1 MGIFL
6 SALVCALHL
15 YSLASDSL
23 ILRRITK
30 PFIIPS
36 LFYAMGASLPILIAV
51 AFFYTVGDV
60 FMLFAEKSIFL
71 TAGALCFACGH
82 LLYGSYFLSM
92 GFSPIGMALALL
104 CHVVFITLMVSPGRA
119 GVQAVTYLLLPGI
132 TPVPVFASFRPEPK
146 ALAASVGAALF
157 IVSDSMIVLGQ
168 TGVRSC
174 SDMAVMTTY
183 IAANFFLLLGI

>member
-71 TAGALCFACGH
+71 TAGE
-82 LLYGSYFLSM
+82 
-92 GFSPIGMALALL
+92 I
-104 CHVVFITLMVSPGRA
+104 GRA
-119 GVQAVTYLLLPGI
+119 HV
-132 TPVPVFASFRPEPK
+132 
-146 ALAASVGAALF
+146 
-157 IVSDSMIVLGQ
+157 
-168 TGVRSC
+168 
-174 SDMAVMTTY
+174 
-183 IAANFFLLLGI
+183 

>member
-1 MGIFL
+1 MKTYIYPQNLKAKPHLWLWGMRDFVILAIAALL
-6 SALVCALHL
+6 SVVLLVHSGL
-15 YSLASDSL
+15 
-23 ILRRITK
+23 
-30 PFIIPS
+30 
-36 LFYAMGASLPILIAV
+36 LFPL
-51 AFFYTVGDV
+51 
-60 FMLFAEKSIFL
+60 
-71 TAGALCFACGH
+71 AGALCFACGH

-104 CHVVFITLMVSPGRA
+104 CHVVFITLMVRSGRA
-119 GVQAVTYLLLPGI
+119 GVKEVIYLLLLGMM
-132 TPVPVFASFRPEPK
+132 TVPVFASFRPEPK

>member
-6 SALVCALHL
+6 FALVCALHL

-36 LFYAMGASLPILIAV
+36 LFYAMGASSPILIAV

-82 LLYGSYFLSM
+82 LLYGSYFLSV

-104 CHVVFITLMVSPGRA
+104 CHVVFITIMVRSGRA
-119 GVQAVTYLLLPGI
+119 GVKEVIYLLLLGMM
-132 TPVPVFASFRPEPK
+132 TVPVFSSFRPEPK
-146 ALAASVGAALF
+146 ALVACLGAALF
-157 IVSDSMIVLGQ
+157 IISDSMIVLGQ